1 MKFTWAIITY
11 KYADYSNSNTW
22 DGVLSEDR
30 RERLIFFSILN
41 IERSVHLNVRF
52 LRISSNFKLVFLN
65 ILLAILLIFFIDF
78 IGNFFLVEIR

>member
-30 RERLIFFSILN
+30 REKLIFFSILN
-41 IERSVHLNVRF
+41 IERSVHLNVNKMF
-52 LRISSNFKLVFLN
+52 EDLFEFQIRIS
-65 ILLAILLIFFIDF
+65 
-78 IGNFFLVEIR
+78 